1 MLGFSAIGQFS
12 LTEYGTAARG
22 KSDLVKIILHSKHDE
37 NIGLVAAHIE
47 TIVLHGKHDENIAL
61 NANHNETINLHGR
74 HRETEGLDS

>member
-12 LTEYGTAARG
+12 LTEYGTASRG
-22 KSDLVKIILHSKHDE
+22 KSEHVRI
-37 NIGLVAAHIE
+37 N
-47 TIVLHGKHDENIAL
+47 LHGKHDENIAL